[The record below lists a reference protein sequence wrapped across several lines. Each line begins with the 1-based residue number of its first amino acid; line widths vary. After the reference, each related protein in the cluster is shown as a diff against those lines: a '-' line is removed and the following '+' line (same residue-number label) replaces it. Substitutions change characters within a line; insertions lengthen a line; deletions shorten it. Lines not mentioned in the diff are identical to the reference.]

1 MIALVGAGNVATW
14 IARRLRNN
22 VDFPV
27 CRVYSRSLSNAHV
40 LANMVGA
47 EPIDD
52 IHALNPHCDAYLL
65 ALRDDCYQEV
75 LPQIPFKMNLA
86 LLTAGTLSQNI
97 LAPYA
102 QRYGVVYPLQTF
114 SKNMS
119 FHDLNVPLC
128 IESSQLMEQ
137 KTSVYHLA
145 GILSDEV
152 YEVDENKR
160 FTLHLAAVFAS
171 NFSNAMVAIAA
182 QILHDKGLSLKML
195 YPLLQNT
202 AAKWQSMSP
211 ADAQTGPARRNDLN
225 VMQRHLEELNDEEL
239 KKIYQLVSEYIRKHS

>member
-14 IARRLRNN
+14 IARELKGNK
-22 VDFPV
+22 DFPV
-27 CRVYSRSLSNAHV
+27 GQVFSRSMPNACEV
-40 LANMVGA
+40 AQIVGA

-52 IHALNPHCDAYLL
+52 IRSLSPHCDVYLF
-65 ALRDDCYQEV
+65 ALKDDCYSEV
-75 LPQIPFKMNLA
+75 LSQIPFQMPLA

-119 FHDLNVPLC
+119 FKDLQVPLC
-128 IESSQLMEQ
+128 LESSKLLEQ
-137 KTSVYHLA
+137 KDKVYRLA
-145 GILSDEV
+145 RILSEDI
-152 YEVDENKR
+152 YDVDENQR
-160 FTLHLAAVFAS
+160 FTLHLAAVYAC
-171 NFSNAMVAIAA
+171 NFSNAMVHIADD
-182 QILHDKGLSLKML
+182 ILQDKNMSLKML

-211 ADAQTGPARRNDLN
+211 ADAQTGPARRDDQQI
-225 VMQRHLEELNDEEL
+225 MQRHLEELNDEEL
-239 KKIYQLVSEYIRKHS
+239 KKIYQLVSEYIRHHS